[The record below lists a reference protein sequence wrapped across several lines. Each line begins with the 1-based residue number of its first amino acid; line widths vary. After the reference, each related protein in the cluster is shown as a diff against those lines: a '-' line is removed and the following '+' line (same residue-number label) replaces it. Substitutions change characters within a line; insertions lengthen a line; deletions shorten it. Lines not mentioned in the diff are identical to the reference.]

1 MPTVTMDVR
10 ELRKEAATLLG
21 EAQDIIE
28 AASNEGR
35 VPNAEEQTD
44 IDRLTREAG
53 ALEQHIEEAERHR
66 ILGEQRQKI
75 EDVRNRFNQHP
86 APQDTVA
93 RVAPSRNIH
102 LREMWEKD
110 PNKGYANHRE
120 FLLDVMKAATTG
132 RESVQ
137 LQYLKLRSAA
147 GGDEQSTFS
156 DPYGGYLVPIGF
168 SPTMLMIT
176 PETDP
181 IAGRTTQ
188 IPMNVPM
195 LNIPARV
202 DKDHSTSVSGGLRV
216 YRRAEADT
224 VTPSRMQIEQVS
236 LRANA
241 LMGISFATE
250 ELLTDSPMS
259 FVAILT
265 AGFRDEFDSRI
276 LDERLNGT
284 GVGEFLGVMKS
295 PALIAVARE
304 VAGEISYVDILHMM
318 ARCWRYQNAVW
329 LTNHNVIPEL
339 GQLNF
344 AVGTGGVP
352 FFAQS
357 AANELPSTLM
367 GKPLYYSEY
376 LQPLGTL
383 GDILLVNWSQ
393 YLEATYQP
401 LQSAESIHVR
411 FVNNE
416 RAFRFTARN
425 DGAPWWRSALTPRN
439 SAPTLSP
446 YVALAA

>member
-1 MPTVTMDVR
+1 MPTATMDVR
-10 ELRKEAATLLG
+10 ELRKEAANLLG

-28 AASNEGR
+28 AASQEGR

-53 ALEQHIEEAERHR
+53 ALEQHVEEAERHR

-295 PALIAVARE
+295 PALISVPRE
-304 VAGEISYVDILHMM
+304 VAGEISYVDILNMM